1 MLLKETK
8 DNLLNFFDMDL
19 DETLSI
25 MALEL

>member
-8 DNLLNFFDMDL
+8 DNLLKFLEIDL
-19 DETLSI
+19 DETLTI